1 MYFFLLYWPSCH
13 VGRGKQLCI
22 SFFYIGQAVML
33 AEVIMYFF
41 LLYWPS
47 CHVGGGKPL
56 CISFFYIGQAVMLAE
71 VNNYVFLSSI
81 LAKLSCWQR

>member
-22 SFFYIGQAVML
+22 SFFYIGQADR
-33 AEVIMYFF
+33 
-41 LLYWPS
+41 
-47 CHVGGGKPL
+47 
-56 CISFFYIGQAVMLAE
+56 LAE

-81 LAKLSCWQR
+81 LAKPSCWLR